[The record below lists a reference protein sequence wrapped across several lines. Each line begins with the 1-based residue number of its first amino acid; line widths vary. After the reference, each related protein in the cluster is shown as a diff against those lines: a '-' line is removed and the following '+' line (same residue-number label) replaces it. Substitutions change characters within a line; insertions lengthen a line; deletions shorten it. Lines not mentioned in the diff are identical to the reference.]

1 MVKNNTGGNKGK
13 KVARKNATT
22 SQEPKRNTE
31 VRRVSDENEMY
42 AAVTKIFSAKRCMAT
57 GTDGKEYSC
66 NIRGK
71 FLKGRRSGEGT
82 IGIGVW
88 VIIGFYEW
96 EVKIGG
102 SRGCDILEIYTSN
115 ERDILKQIEM
125 HNVSTIIQVGEA
137 KEFNKDCTFSKF
149 AQTTDTITGDN
160 DNTVSMQPYL
170 GELSDVDDL
179 EGGLVDDLEGGLVD
193 DVNDDYTTNVN
204 GTFSDTENEGNV
216 DNNVNIQVSNKK
228 TEPDAIKIPQIVSLI
243 NVDDI

>member
-31 VRRVSDENEMY
+31 VRRVSNENEMY
-42 AAVTKIFSAKRCMAT
+42 AVVTKIFSAKRCMAT
-57 GTDGKEYSC
+57 GTDGSEYSC

-96 EVKIGG
+96 EVKMSG

-125 HNVSTIIQVGEA
+125 HNVSSIILVGEA

-149 AQTTDTITGDN
+149 SQTTDIIN
-160 DNTVSMQPYL
+160 DNNRAVSPQPLPDEAL
-170 GELSDVDDL
+170 GDT
-179 EGGLVDDLEGGLVD
+179 D
-193 DVNDDYTTNVN
+193 DVC
-204 GTFSDTENEGNV
+204 FSDSSQSNSGHLNE
-216 DNNVNIQVSNKK
+216 DNPNELDLDWGESDKGYIPKPNTPIHMQSSTK
-228 TEPDAIKIPQIVSLI
+228 TQEKIEATGKVIPLSLKI
-243 NVDDI
+243 